1 VKHRGIILIF
11 TGNGKGKTTAAVGCS
26 ARMLGWRKRVVYCT
40 FFKNSLSGEIKILK
54 KMDGCKLYMFCCKYP
69 TFSGKNINM
78 KEFEKFFN
86 VEWNNFL
93 KQFRKIKSCDLL
105 VMDEILIAIRDNLIK
120 ESDLFSFIKQAQKQM
135 PGMNII
141 LTGRGR
147 AKTIFEIADIITEMR
162 CIKHPYPYIK
172 ASKGIEY

>member
-26 ARMLGWRKRVVYCT
+26 VRMLGWRGRVVYCT
-40 FFKNSLSGEIKILK
+40 FFKSSLSGEIKMLRR
-54 KMDGCKLYMFCCKYP
+54 MDGCKLYMFCCKYP
-69 TFSGKNINM
+69 TFPGEDITR
-78 KEFEKFFN
+78 KEFEKFFKT
-86 VEWNNFL
+86 EWGIFL
-93 KQFRKIKSCDLL
+93 QQFRKIRSCNLL

-120 ESDLFSFIKQAQKQM
+120 ETDLLSFIKQAQKQM

-141 LTGRGR
+141 LTGRCR
-147 AKTIFEIADIITEMR
+147 AKTIFEIADIITQMR

-172 ASKGIEY
+172 ALKGIEY